1 MKKKNFRLQKI
12 LEYRERIV
20 ELEKNKLAELNVR
33 LSSTNNKIMTVDA
46 EITKQVNDKETAETI
61 YKVMYDKYIKKLTDE
76 KKRIDKGEET
86 A

>member
-1 MKKKNFRLQKI
+1 
-12 LEYRERIV
+12 
-20 ELEKNKLAELNVR
+20 
-33 LSSTNNKIMTVDA
+33 MTVDA